1 MATLNQAQART
12 KTSTLV
18 GTKAGLIAA
27 TDVIG
32 KNQFISASDEP
43 ELFGKGNG
51 TDASADF
58 AYQGA
63 QKRAWKLNAVNVT
76 GGISTAALKNGVIT
90 STSAAAVTA
99 TLPTGALA
107 GVALNA
113 KQGFQHDFVVDN
125 SAGAAVVTVAVAA
138 GITVAAVIVTG
149 DNNGTLTVGIGV
161 VGFFG
166 LYFVSATVA
175 ILYRVG

>member
-18 GTKAGLIAA
+18 GTKAGLVAA

-51 TDASADF
+51 TDASAAF

-63 QKRAWKLNAVNVT
+63 QKRPWALNAVNAT
-76 GGISTAALKNGVIT
+76 GGISAAALKNGVIT
-90 STSAAAVTA
+90 STSAAAVSA
-99 TLPTGALA
+99 TLPTATLA

-125 SAGAAVVTVAVAA
+125 SAGANTVTVVVAA
-138 GITVAAVIVTG
+138 GITVDTAVITG
-149 DNNGTLTVGIGV
+149 GITLTVAAAT
-161 VGFFG
+161 VGLFR

-175 ILYRVG
+175 RLFRVG